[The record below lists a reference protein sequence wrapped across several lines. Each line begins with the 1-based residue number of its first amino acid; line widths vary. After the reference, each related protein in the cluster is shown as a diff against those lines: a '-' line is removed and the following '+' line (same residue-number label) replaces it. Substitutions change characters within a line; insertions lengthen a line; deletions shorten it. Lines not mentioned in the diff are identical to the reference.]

1 MSSFL
6 IALEMNFIFASI
18 NIGKFIYVINKK
30 SVYKVTKIVN
40 MNAKD
45 FEKLV

>member
-1 MSSFL
+1 MNSFL
-6 IALEMNFIFASI
+6 IALEMNSIFASI
-18 NIGKFIYVINKK
+18 NTGKLIYVINIK

-45 FEKLV
+45 FGKLV